1 MGNTM
6 QFSLM
11 SPEKTIYKGEVVS
24 VTSQNK
30 TGPFDI
36 LLHHEN
42 FICIVFGQLKVKE
55 LSGKWVSLPIDKA
68 VLMVAN
74 DVVKVF
80 TGLRK

>member
-1 MGNTM
+1 MSN
-6 QFSLM
+6 SLRVTLIT
-11 SPEKTIYKGEVVS
+11 PEQTIYDGEAVS
-24 VTSQNK
+24 VSSKNK

-42 FICIVFGQLKVKE
+42 FISIIFGEVKVRQMD
-55 LSGKWVSLPIDKA
+55 GKVISLPIDQA
-68 VLMVAN
+68 VLMATG